1 MPEVVLEPEPVCEGV
16 TGDVGE
22 AVSEM
27 VEDGDDDR
35 DGDVVPLAEPPKD
48 NVVVGVAVTVEE
60 TLNVDDPL
68 SLPDG
73 V

>member
-1 MPEVVLEPEPVCEGV
+1 VGVPEVVLEPEPVCEGV

-35 DGDVVPLAEPPKD
+35 DGDVVPLAEAP
-48 NVVVGVAVTVEE
+48 
-60 TLNVDDPL
+60 
-68 SLPDG
+68 
-73 V
+73 